1 MPGTLFVVATPIGNL
16 EDLSFRALRT
26 LREVDLIAAE
36 DTRRTSKLLAHYEI
50 RKSMVSLHEHN
61 EHREAPR
68 LAARL
73 ERGESIALVTD
84 AGTPG
89 ISDPGALLV
98 RLARERQ
105 VRVSPIP
112 GPSAVMAALSV
123 SGFPA
128 DRFAFLGFPPRS
140 GSARRQWFAKAAAE
154 SSVLVLFEAPH
165 RIRQTLKQLAD
176 LMGER
181 PIQIHREISKINEEL
196 VIHTNI
202 SGQQES
208 KELGEFV
215 VIVGLAPENTSMD
228 DSHRSDGHLSVAIKM
243 FGCMTSSGCFETAD
257 AMALTAKACDLE
269 EQVVRKAVKKHKIA
283 ENQRRQSVP

>member
-89 ISDPGALLV
+89 ISDPGAHLV

-105 VRVSPIP
+105 VPVSPIP

-140 GSARRQWFAKAAAE
+140 GSARRDWFARAKAE
-154 SSVLVLFEAPH
+154 SSVVVLFEAPH
-165 RIRQTLKQLAD
+165 RIRQTLDDLAHIFVK
-176 LMGER
+176 R
-181 PIQIHREISKINEEL
+181 PIQVHRELTKINEEL
-196 VIHTNI
+196 VIYTNMEPAQ
-202 SGQQES
+202 SV

-215 VIVGLAPENTSMD
+215 VVVGESLETTDHDHGEQSLAKAV
-228 DSHRSDGHLSVAIKM
+228 LM
-243 FGCMTSSGCFETAD
+243 FGCMTTSATFSSGEAV
-257 AMALTAKACDLE
+257 ALTAKAMDLD
-269 EQVVRKAVKKHKIA
+269 EQIVRKAVKKHKIA
-283 ENQRRQSVP
+283 ENQRRQSLP